1 MAIRWNSQ
9 LKSEVRRTVKSFNAK
24 IRRLQ
29 RKGVT
34 AALLPDM
41 ISSKE
46 IQAGITN
53 RRELDSRLSQLREF
67 TSAGIVE
74 RSEGGVMGTNQ
85 LFLYRTGEA
94 NKAIRQI
101 QQEYDKIAAIQ
112 TRYPMMKSEYQANLE
127 SKMDYL
133 SRDIM
138 KLDVRQIQIFNK
150 NIFSPE
156 QKTIRDEQFYSNYS
170 KMIFFNAY
178 KSNLPPA
185 LVARIT
191 SMIDRFTPAQLL
203 EMYATEPTFRSVK
216 ETYEM
221 GKQEGQERS
230 DEEVEEQ
237 FEALA
242 SRMEELSGEGE
253 KFDEKAIKRA
263 KMYEKMDKMA
273 MKQIKKGKT
282 EVFIELTRKKKK

>member
-24 IRRLQ
+24 VRRLQ

-53 RRELDSRLSQLREF
+53 RRELESRLAQLREF

-85 LFLYRTGEA
+85 LFLYRVGEA
-94 NKAIRQI
+94 NKAIKQI

-191 SMIDRFTPAQLL
+191 SMIDKFTPAQLL

-242 SRMEELSGEGE
+242 ERMEELL
-253 KFDEKAIKRA
+253 A
-263 KMYEKMDKMA
+263 K
-273 MKQIKKGKT
+273 
-282 EVFIELTRKKKK
+282 

>member
-24 IRRLQ
+24 IRRLR

-53 RRELDSRLSQLREF
+53 RRDLESRLAQLREF

-94 NKAIRQI
+94 NKAIKQI

-191 SMIDRFTPAQLL
+191 SMIDKFTPAQLL

-242 SRMEELSGEGE
+242 ERMEELL
-253 KFDEKAIKRA
+253 A
-263 KMYEKMDKMA
+263 K
-273 MKQIKKGKT
+273 
-282 EVFIELTRKKKK
+282 

>member
-53 RRELDSRLSQLREF
+53 RRELESRLAQLREF

-178 KSNLPPA
+178 KSNLPPS

-242 SRMEELSGEGE
+242 ERMEELL
-253 KFDEKAIKRA
+253 A
-263 KMYEKMDKMA
+263 K
-273 MKQIKKGKT
+273 
-282 EVFIELTRKKKK
+282 

>member
-34 AALLPDM
+34 AALLPDT

-53 RRELDSRLSQLREF
+53 RRELESRLSQLREF

-178 KSNLPPA
+178 KSNLPPS

-242 SRMEELSGEGE
+242 ERMEELL
-253 KFDEKAIKRA
+253 A
-263 KMYEKMDKMA
+263 K
-273 MKQIKKGKT
+273 
-282 EVFIELTRKKKK
+282 

>member
-29 RKGVT
+29 NKGVT

-46 IQAGITN
+46 IQTGITN
-53 RRELDSRLSQLREF
+53 RRELESRLAQLREF

-94 NKAIRQI
+94 NKAINQI
-101 QQEYDKIAAIQ
+101 KKEYEKIAAIQ

-127 SKMDYL
+127 SKMEYL

-178 KSNLPPA
+178 KSNLPPS

-242 SRMEELSGEGE
+242 ERMEELL
-253 KFDEKAIKRA
+253 A
-263 KMYEKMDKMA
+263 K
-273 MKQIKKGKT
+273 
-282 EVFIELTRKKKK
+282 

>member
-53 RRELDSRLSQLREF
+53 RRDLESRLSQLREF

-85 LFLYRTGEA
+85 LFLYRVGEA
-94 NKAIRQI
+94 NKAIKQI

-127 SKMDYL
+127 SKMEYL

-191 SMIDRFTPAQLL
+191 SMIDKFTPAQLL

-242 SRMEELSGEGE
+242 ERMEELL
-253 KFDEKAIKRA
+253 A
-263 KMYEKMDKMA
+263 K
-273 MKQIKKGKT
+273 
-282 EVFIELTRKKKK
+282 